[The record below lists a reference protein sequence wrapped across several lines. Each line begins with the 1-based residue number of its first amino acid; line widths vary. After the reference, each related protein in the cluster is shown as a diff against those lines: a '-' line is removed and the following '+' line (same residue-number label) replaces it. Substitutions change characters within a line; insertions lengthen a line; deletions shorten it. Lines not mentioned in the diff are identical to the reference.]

1 MSQPAH
7 RIRID
12 EYQDTQDL
20 QFGILSSIVRASN
33 ERSRVFIVGDK
44 NQAIYASLGGMAKT
58 IQEVKDEFARPKL
71 LHRELSGN
79 YRSTQRIP
87 PAA

>member
-44 NQAIYASLGGMAKT
+44 NQAIYAS
-58 IQEVKDEFARPKL
+58 
-71 LHRELSGN
+71 
-79 YRSTQRIP
+79 
-87 PAA
+87 